1 MIFLCC
7 SVAGYAFDLFSHEGK
22 KTDCRGLRTFGLKTE
37 NLIWCRKV
45 HCAEPDNSCSS
56 THIPRMIKSSRMR
69 QMVHMDENTNAYRAL
84 VW

>member
-1 MIFLCC
+1 
-7 SVAGYAFDLFSHEGK
+7 
-22 KTDCRGLRTFGLKTE
+22 
-37 NLIWCRKV
+37 V